1 MLLHHAAWPEVEAY
15 LTRCKGIIIPIGST
29 EQHGPNGLVGTDSI
43 CPEVIAIEAGEQA
56 DLLVGPT
63 FNVGI
68 AQHHMAFAGSM
79 TLRPSTMIAA
89 LNDWIE
95 SLVRHG
101 FEQIYFFNG
110 HGGNITTINAA
121 FAEYYANWSLAGDP
135 CPIKLMQ
142 RNWWELPG
150 VMAKGKSFFP
160 TGEGMHATPSEVS
173 VTQYAFPASIKT
185 VEMNPKIAPIGGFTD
200 AADYRHSFP
209 DGRIGSDPAQASPEA
224 GADIVAVAKKALITE
239 VGAFFKTGQAD

>member
-1 MLLHHAAWPEVEAY
+1 MLLHHAAWPEIETY
-15 LTRCKGIIIPIGST
+15 LECSKGIVIPIGST
-29 EQHGPNGLVGTDSI
+29 EQHGPNGLIGTDAI
-43 CPEVIAIEAGEQA
+43 CPEVIAVEAGQEA
-56 DLLVGPT
+56 GFLVGPT

-68 AQHHMAFAGSM
+68 AQHHMGFAGSM
-79 TLRPSTMIAA
+79 TLRPSTMIAVI
-89 LNDWIE
+89 NDWID

-121 FAEYYANWSLAGDP
+121 FAEYYANYSLAGEP
-135 CPIKLMQ
+135 CPVKLMQ

-173 VTQYAFPASIKT
+173 VTQYACPSSIKNI
-185 VEMNPKIAPIGGFTD
+185 EMSPKIAPIGGFSD
-200 AADYRHSFP
+200 AADYRCNFP
-209 DGRIGSDPAQASPEA
+209 DGRIGSDPSQASPEA
-224 GADIVAVAKKALITE
+224 GAEIVAVARKALIDE
-239 VGAFFKTGQAD
+239 VSAFFKAG